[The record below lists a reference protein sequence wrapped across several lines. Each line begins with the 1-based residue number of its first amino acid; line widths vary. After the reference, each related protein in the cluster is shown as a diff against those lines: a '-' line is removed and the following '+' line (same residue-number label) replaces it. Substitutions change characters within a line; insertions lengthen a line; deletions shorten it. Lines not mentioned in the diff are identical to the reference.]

1 MAFTDEQL
9 VTRIETTE
17 QVIADLRK
25 ELREARQL
33 HDVRALSSQDYERAK
48 YKAMNSTA
56 GGPDPLTEIHTL
68 ERALRRHKSDLAS
81 RSAKVLTPGS
91 VRQMTAAEYA
101 AARRQ
106 ALR

>member
-1 MAFTDEQL
+1 MVLSDTDL
-9 VTRIETTE
+9 AARIE
-17 QVIADLRK
+17 IAEAIIFEKRG

-33 HDVRALSSQDYERAK
+33 HDVRALSPQDYQKAK
-48 YKAMNSTA
+48 YKAMSSTA

-68 ERALRRHKSDLAS
+68 EAALRRHKFDLAS

-91 VRQMTAAEYA
+91 VRQMSAAEYA
-101 AARRQ
+101 KARAQ